1 MVKRAIIKRLTT
13 YDRNYYAR
21 QVMAFIRDLADIK
34 EEDRL
39 PLPPKRKSKDP
50 LVCCLQDYFQI
61 YSLNHLNFMAD
72 YENRAI
78 ILNILADDK
87 SKQMVLI
94 PSQGLGVITLVNGE
108 IPEKAR
114 IEAISIKNAVKNFN
128 ITTQEIAD
136 EVDRAIYSIEYSIQK
151 WFKSKNRDH
160 NYLLAG
166 GDLFPPLP
174 S

>member
-13 YDRNYYAR
+13 NDRNYYAR
-21 QVMAFIRDLADIK
+21 QVMAFIRGLADIK

-61 YSLNHLNFMAD
+61 YTPSSLNFMAD

-78 ILNILADDK
+78 VLDILTDDK

-94 PSQGLGVITLVNGE
+94 PHQGLGTITLIEGK
-108 IPEKAR
+108 IPDKAR
-114 IEAISIKNAVKNFN
+114 IEAISVDNSKKLFN
-128 ITTQEIAD
+128 ITSQEISD
-136 EVDRAIYSIEYSIQK
+136 EVDRAMYSIGCKIQK
-151 WFKSKNRDH
+151 RFKEENPDH
-160 NYLLAG
+160 NRRLAG

-174 S
+174 N